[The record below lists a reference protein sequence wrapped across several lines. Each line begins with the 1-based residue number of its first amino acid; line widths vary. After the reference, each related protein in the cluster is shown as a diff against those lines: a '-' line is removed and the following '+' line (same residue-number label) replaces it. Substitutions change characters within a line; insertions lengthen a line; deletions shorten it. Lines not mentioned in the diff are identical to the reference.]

1 MRRVEIIGYKRAN
14 LGKTESKRLR
24 AEGNVPCVLYGGE
37 KQVHF
42 YAPALQFREVLYT
55 PKACFVDLN
64 IEGETFQAIA
74 QASQF
79 HPVSETL
86 LHVDF
91 LELFAGKPIKM
102 EIPVELTGNA
112 IGVKNG
118 GSLVLKR
125 PKLGVVAL
133 PKNMPETLVVDVTE
147 LTLGSSVKVA
157 SIEMDNFE
165 ILNSPLV
172 TIATV
177 VVPRALKSAGADGL
191 EGEEGEGEGEDSAE
205 GGDAPAEGGDAPAAE

>member
-24 AEGNVPCVLYGGE
+24 AEGHVPCVLYGGE

-64 IEGETFQAIA
+64 IEGETFQAVA
-74 QASQF
+74 QDSQY

-91 LELFAGKPIKM
+91 LELFKGKYIKM
-102 EIPVELTGNA
+102 EIPVELIGTA
-112 IGVKNG
+112 PGVKSG

-125 PKLGVVAL
+125 PKLGVLAL
-133 PKNMPETLVVDVTE
+133 PKDMPETIHLDISS
-147 LTLGSSVKVA
+147 LKLGESIKVA
-157 SIEMDNFE
+157 SVETENYE
-165 ILNSPLV
+165 ILNSKLV
-172 TIATV
+172 TIASV
-177 VVPRALKSAGADGL
+177 VVPRALKSAGAVGD
-191 EGEEGEGEGEDSAE
+191 EEEGEDGEASAE
-205 GGDAPAEGGDAPAAE
+205 GAEGAGETENAE